1 MNVTELSKMI
11 GQIAKGIRLVHSYYD
26 DDLKEVWNTKEV
38 KYGSVV
44 WNVSSVSLEDNIWV
58 YNGYLYYGDRLNEAG
73 TNINSIFS
81 DATTVIQTIISVIY
95 NNVDLVSEIEDY
107 PAINYFKNKY
117 ADELAGCYVSLNIKV
132 ANEYSSCDDGYD
144 VRTLQIKENGL
155 YNVTGYDMADVEV
168 QSRAAFN
175 VVPGENITIT
185 ENGEDKIISAVNMR
199 YDDTDIQSRVDL
211 AQEKA
216 NDAYALGQAVEQ
228 TAGQA
233 LGTANNAWALAVS
246 TEPTANNALG
256 KANDAMGRANDA
268 YSYAESINTNLT
280 NKETAIYNKISDVQT
295 AITNRD
301 DEMESMINYLKEELL
316 QIKAQIGL
324 FPQWMRQVSQETGI
338 PVTNLKQAED
348 NYTFVDYIESTGT
361 QYIDT
366 GVRFKE
372 PYLFTAKMQV
382 TGNSGGYDGAFGS
395 RNTTG
400 DTAKSPFVFAY
411 TNNRLR
417 LNFVTGTSDL
427 FKSFSSV
434 HTIKCKRN
442 YLSID
447 GVEETYSASSINAQN
462 YSFYL
467 FNVNNAGNPLANG
480 MIGKVYYATIT
491 DAGAGNRYLIPC
503 LNSSN
508 TPIMLDLMTMTEFE
522 NAGTGSFNAEGGSK
536 TLEEKFN
543 EML

>member
-199 YDDTDIQSRVDL
+199 YDDTAIDNRISAIED
-211 AQEKA
+211 
-216 NDAYALGQAVEQ
+216 
-228 TAGQA
+228 
-233 LGTANNAWALAVS
+233 
-246 TEPTANNALG
+246 
-256 KANDAMGRANDA
+256 
-268 YSYAESINTNLT
+268 
-280 NKETAIYNKISDVQT
+280 KETIWDNKSDFSGSYNDLSDKPT
-295 AITNRD
+295 
-301 DEMESMINYLKEELL
+301 
-316 QIKAQIGL
+316 
-324 FPQWMRQVSQETGI
+324 I
-338 PVTNLKQAED
+338 PTK
-348 NYTFVDYIESTGT
+348 
-361 QYIDT
+361 
-366 GVRFKE
+366 
-372 PYLFTAKMQV
+372 
-382 TGNSGGYDGAFGS
+382 
-395 RNTTG
+395 
-400 DTAKSPFVFAY
+400 
-411 TNNRLR
+411 
-417 LNFVTGTSDL
+417 TSDL
-427 FKSFSSV
+427 TNDSNFITSSYHDNTKQDV
-434 HTIKCKRN
+434 ITDLATIREGASKGMTALQYQPVESKEITSTIAIPANKFVKLDTVSNNITISLNTTTEIQDVMNEYHYKFTVSGTPTITFNDVIWVGDIVPPCTDGAS
-442 YLSID
+442 YEVSVVD
-447 GVEETYSASSINAQN
+447 GVALFVEYNIPVATAAMPMMASFMMIDEEPTEG
-462 YSFYL
+462 
-467 FNVNNAGNPLANG
+467 VNDE
-480 MIGKVYYATIT
+480 VQ
-491 DAGAGNRYLIPC
+491 D
-503 LNSSN
+503 
-508 TPIMLDLMTMTEFE
+508 
-522 NAGTGSFNAEGGSK
+522 
-536 TLEEKFN
+536 
-543 EML
+543 